1 MSFHHLDQFART
13 DSVVTRRPPTV
24 RVLATVLL
32 AVGAAVLPLGAWP
45 QMIAL
50 GFLVVG
56 LAALARIRPGAFLV
70 RLAPPLSFVLLV
82 SVAVL
87 VLAPGEIV
95 ARLGP
100 LRISDAGLLRFGS
113 AAGRGAIALG
123 AAVVLVST
131 TSFPEIVGA
140 LRRLRLPELVT
151 ASLSL
156 AYRYIYILNDE
167 VSRLRRAAASRNA
180 AAGAAPRRSLM
191 VGMASAALQRS
202 FIRSERV
209 HQAMLSRG
217 YRGELPVLAGTS
229 YSGRPAVEM
238 GGLLL
243 VVAAIVASAAL

>member
-13 DSVVTRRPPTV
+13 DSAVTRRPPAT
-24 RVLATVLL
+24 RLLATVIV

-45 QMIAL
+45 QMTAL
-50 GFLVVG
+50 ALLVIG
-56 LAALARIRPGAFLV
+56 LAAVARIRPRPFLA
-70 RLAPPLSFVLLV
+70 RLTPPLVFVLLV

-87 VLAPGEIV
+87 VVTPGETV

-100 LRISDAGLLRFGS
+100 LRVTDGGLLRFGS

-131 TSFPEIVGA
+131 TSFPEVVRA

-156 AYRYIYILNDE
+156 AYRYLYILNDE

-180 AAGAAPRRSLM
+180 AAGAAPRRRLM
-191 VGMASAALQRS
+191 VGLASAALQRS
-202 FIRSERV
+202 FIRSERG

-217 YRGELPVLAGTS
+217 YRGEIPTVTPAA
-229 YSGRPAVEM
+229 YAGRPVAEI
-238 GGLLL
+238 GGLVV
-243 VVAAIVASAAL
+243 VVAAIVLSTAL